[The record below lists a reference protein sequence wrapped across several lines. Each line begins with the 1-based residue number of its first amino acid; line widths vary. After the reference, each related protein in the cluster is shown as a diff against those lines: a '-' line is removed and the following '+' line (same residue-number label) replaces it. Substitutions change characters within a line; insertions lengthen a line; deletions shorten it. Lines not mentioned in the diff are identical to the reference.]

1 MPSKQIKR
9 EEELVEPETAALPE
23 ELLLNSVLLFEEE
36 NEAEQIAANLYE
48 ARQQEEKGEDEKNI
62 EPQDQ
67 VLKLEDEDTET
78 YYQKVKKEISQYL
91 NRRQE
96 YVDNLRHKAQER
108 LIAMMKVTAKER
120 TRISPKNRRVFKE
133 ESAIESSRTKRDKET
148 EKDGIKLNSRK
159 NITAAESAKSRK
171 GLFDGI
177 KIDSK
182 KRLNTD
188 STHLK
193 RLDIAK
199 SALSSDKSKKRLDT
213 DTAFSKRRDIT
224 KSTLSVTKSRKGLFD
239 DVKIDSKKRPKTDST
254 HLKRHDVTERPLS
267 VDKTKKN
274 LVDGLK
280 IDSKKSLDMGMAC
293 SKRHN
298 AAKSELATEMNCKGR
313 KRSAKERHTFQ
324 GYAGENLISIKKT
337 YENYKKSRQP
347 KLFTKSQH
355 KHQKIRVMDIKYE
368 RKKADNRFS
377 MKI

>member
-9 EEELVEPETAALPE
+9 EEDLVEPETAALPE

-36 NEAEQIAANLYE
+36 NKVEHISANLDE
-48 ARQQEEKGEDEKNI
+48 ARRQEEKGEDEKNI

-96 YVDNLRHKAQER
+96 YVDNLRYKAQ
-108 LIAMMKVTAKER
+108 ER
-120 TRISPKNRRVFKE
+120 TRISPKNRIVFKE

-171 GLFDGI
+171 GLFDGV

-193 RLDIAK
+193 RHDIAK
-199 SALSSDKSKKRLDT
+199 SALSSDKPKKRLDTDTAFSKRRDIAKSTLSSDKSKKRLDT

-224 KSTLSVTKSRKGLFD
+224 KSAPSADK
-239 DVKIDSKKRPKTDST
+239 SKKRLDTDTAFS
-254 HLKRHDVTERPLS
+254 KRHDIAKSALS
-267 VDKTKKN
+267 ADKLKKN

-280 IDSKKSLDMGMAC
+280 IDSKKSLDMGTTC

-298 AAKSELATEMNCKGR
+298 AAKSKLATEMNCKGG
-313 KRSAKERHTFQ
+313 KRSAKKDTHSKDMQ
-324 GYAGENLISIKKT
+324 V
-337 YENYKKSRQP
+337 
-347 KLFTKSQH
+347 
-355 KHQKIRVMDIKYE
+355 KIQS
-368 RKKADNRFS
+368 A
-377 MKI
+377 